1 MAEIVGRG
9 DRIEPALETPRP
21 GGREIKLCAFRL
33 KATLL
38 SRRQQSPPRL
48 CQADTVAFND

>member
-1 MAEIVGRG
+1 MAEIVGRD